1 MPQLLF
7 LSSICSSKVLPKL
20 SASTETQI
28 KNNTRV
34 FSFPFGGSFLFVY
47 FLVLNLVD
55 DFGFSDT

>member
-7 LSSICSSKVLPKL
+7 LDAICHTKVLPKL

-28 KNNTRV
+28 KNNISGL
-34 FSFPFGGSFLFVY
+34 SFPFGGSFLFVY